1 MKTLKTGLM
10 ALTLTAAQFA
20 QAKVYTPAP
29 LPPSGYADTEV
40 STNFPACFGTRG
52 LSRFKVEAS
61 FVATA
66 SNAFE
71 VAFGKD
77 RDGDGRL
84 SAREAEH
91 TVGWDCGRWFMRG
104 PERGFTRTGGEET
117 LGERVSLDWTVELG
131 GGRARKALLAVE
143 GEEIVWER
151 DQARGEGWLFDPEW
165 DMARVTVRG
174 VEGVSERLSVGLLCD
189 GFVFTI
195 K

>member
-1 MKTLKTGLM
+1 MKTLTLGLA
-10 ALTLTAAQFA
+10 ALALVPAPIA
-20 QAKVYTPAP
+20 QAKVYAPGP
-29 LPPSGYADTEV
+29 LPPSDCADTEV

-52 LSRFKVEAS
+52 LSRFKIEAD

-91 TVGWDCGRWFMRG
+91 AVGWDCGSWFVQGSGTAFSRA
-104 PERGFTRTGGEET
+104 GGADT
-117 LGERVSLDWTVELG
+117 LGTRVSLDWTVELG
-131 GGRARKALLAVE
+131 GGRARKALLDVE
-143 GEEIVWER
+143 GEEIVWDRER
-151 DQARGEGWLFDPEW
+151 ARSESWLFDPEW
-165 DMARVTVRG
+165 DTARVTVRG
-174 VEGVSERLSVGLLCD
+174 VEGASERLSVALSCD
-189 GFVFTI
+189 GFVFSI